1 MNLEK
6 LGYKKTLDN
15 QKQIIYKKINK
26 YNKIILGLKEE
37 RHIIIINKKSKK
49 AFLKHILLFKD
60 DKMKLDTFCIDK
72 ELMEAITKEL
82 NRIKEA

>member
-15 QKQIIYKKINK
+15 QKKIIYKKINK

-37 RHIIIINKKSKK
+37 RHIIIINKISKK
-49 AFLKHILLFKD
+49 AFLKHILIFKD
-60 DKMKLDTFCIDK
+60 GKMQLDTFCIDK

-82 NRIKEA
+82 DKI